1 MPEEVQGRSVVA
13 GALALAGGVAALVGS
28 FLPWAEIT
36 AGPFSEQARG
46 IDGWEGKATIIGGA
60 VMILAGTR
68 VVLGSHQA
76 IARLRSR
83 AAIGGSLVAGV
94 GIYTALTVRDQL
106 LDAAATQL
114 PRAEVEGAL
123 DTGLLELSIGV
134 GLYLVIAGGAQGIL
148 AAVVAM
154 GARDEAPAPSGAG
167 LRGWSSGPGDSPGGS
182 ATPPRPAVTDIPP
195 PPGRAPNEGGGSTV

>member
-1 MPEEVQGRSVVA
+1 MQGRAVLA

-28 FLPWAEIT
+28 FLGWAEVT

-46 IDGWEGKATIIGGA
+46 IDGWEGKATIVGGA
-60 VMILAGTR
+60 VMIVAGIR
-68 VVLGSHQA
+68 VVVTGSHQA
-76 IARLRSR
+76 IARLRPR
-83 AAIGGSLVAGV
+83 AAIGGSVVAGV

-114 PRAEVEGAL
+114 PRAEVERAL
-123 DTGLLELSIGV
+123 DTGLLELSIAV

-148 AAVVAM
+148 AALIAM

-167 LRGWSSGPGDSPGGS
+167 LRGWSSAPGGLPGGA
-182 ATPPRPAVTDIPP
+182 ATPSRPAAPDIPP
-195 PPGRAPNEGGGSTV
+195 PPGQTPNEGGDPSG

>member
-1 MPEEVQGRSVVA
+1 
-13 GALALAGGVAALVGS
+13 VAALVGS

-68 VVLGSHQA
+68 VVVGSHQA

-94 GIYTALTVRDQL
+94 GIYTLLTVRDQL
-106 LDAAATQL
+106 LDAAATQV

-154 GARDEAPAPSGAG
+154 GARDESSAPSGAG
-167 LRGWSSGPGDSPGGS
+167 LRGWSRRPGDSPGGS
-182 ATPPRPAVTDIPP
+182 ATPQRPAVTDIGPP
-195 PPGRAPNEGGGSTV
+195 RGDAPNEGGGSTG

>member
-1 MPEEVQGRSVVA
+1 
-13 GALALAGGVAALVGS
+13 VAALVGS

-106 LDAAATQL
+106 LDAATTHL

-123 DTGLLELSIGV
+123 DAGLLELSIGV

-167 LRGWSSGPGDSPGGS
+167 LRGWSIGPGDPPGGS

-195 PPGRAPNEGGGSTV
+195 PPGRAPNEGGGSTG

>member
-1 MPEEVQGRSVVA
+1 
-13 GALALAGGVAALVGS
+13 VAALVGS

-76 IARLRSR
+76 IARLRPS
-83 AAIGGSLVAGV
+83 AAIGGSVVAGV

-106 LDAAATQL
+106 LDAAATQV
-114 PRAEVEGAL
+114 PRADVEAAL
-123 DTGLLELSIGV
+123 DTGLLELSIAA
-134 GLYLVIAGGAQGIL
+134 GLYLLIAGGARGIL

-167 LRGWSSGPGDSPGGS
+167 LRGWSGGPGGYSVGS

-195 PPGRAPNEGGGSTV
+195 PPGHAPNGGGGASG

>member
-1 MPEEVQGRSVVA
+1 VPEEVHGRSVVA

-28 FLPWAEIT
+28 FLGWAEIR

-46 IDGWEGKATIIGGA
+46 IDGWEGKATVIGGA
-60 VMILAGTR
+60 VMLVAGIR
-68 VVLGSHQA
+68 VVAGSHQA
-76 IARLRSR
+76 IARLRPS
-83 AAIGGSLVAGV
+83 AAIGGSVVAGV

-114 PRAEVEGAL
+114 PTAEVEGAL

-154 GARDEAPAPSGAG
+154 GARDEAPAASGAG
-167 LRGWSSGPGDSPGGS
+167 LRGWSSGPGGSPGGS
-182 ATPPRPAVTDIPP
+182 ATPPAPAVTDIPP
-195 PPGRAPNEGGGSTV
+195 PPGHSPNEGGGPSG

>member
-1 MPEEVQGRSVVA
+1 
-13 GALALAGGVAALVGS
+13 VAALIGS
-28 FLPWAEIT
+28 FLGWAEIT

-46 IDGWEGKATIIGGA
+46 IDGWEGKATIIGGV
-60 VMILAGTR
+60 VMVVAGIR
-68 VVLGSHQA
+68 VVAGSHQA

-83 AAIGGSLVAGV
+83 AAIGGSVVAGV

-114 PRAEVEGAL
+114 PRAEVEAAL

-148 AAVVAM
+148 AAIVAI
-154 GARDEAPAPSGAG
+154 GARDEVQPPSGAG
-167 LRGWSSGPGDSPGGS
+167 LRGWSSAPGDLSGGS
-182 ATPPRPAVTDIPP
+182 ATPLPPAVTDIPP
-195 PPGRAPNEGGGSTV
+195 SAEQTRNEGGGSSG

>member
-1 MPEEVQGRSVVA
+1 VPEEVQGRSVVA

-28 FLPWAEIT
+28 FLGWAEIT

-46 IDGWEGKATIIGGA
+46 IDGWEGKATIIGGV
-60 VMILAGTR
+60 VMLVAGIR
-68 VVLGSHQA
+68 VVAGSHQA
-76 IARLRSR
+76 IARLRPS
-83 AAIGGSLVAGV
+83 AAIGGSVVAGV

-106 LDAAATQL
+106 LDAAAMQL
-114 PRAEVEGAL
+114 PRDEVESAL

-167 LRGWSSGPGDSPGGS
+167 LRGWSSGPGGSPGGS

-195 PPGRAPNEGGGSTV
+195 PPGHAPNEGGGPSG

>member
-1 MPEEVQGRSVVA
+1 M
-13 GALALAGGVAALVGS
+13 
-28 FLPWAEIT
+28 
-36 AGPFSEQARG
+36 
-46 IDGWEGKATIIGGA
+46 
-60 VMILAGTR
+60 
-68 VVLGSHQA
+68 
-76 IARLRSR
+76 
-83 AAIGGSLVAGV
+83 VAGV
-94 GIYTALTVRDQL
+94 GNYTALTVRDQL
-106 LDAAATQL
+106 LDAAATQV

-167 LRGWSSGPGDSPGGS
+167 LRGWSTGSGDSPRGS

-195 PPGRAPNEGGGSTV
+195 PPGRAPNEGGGSTG